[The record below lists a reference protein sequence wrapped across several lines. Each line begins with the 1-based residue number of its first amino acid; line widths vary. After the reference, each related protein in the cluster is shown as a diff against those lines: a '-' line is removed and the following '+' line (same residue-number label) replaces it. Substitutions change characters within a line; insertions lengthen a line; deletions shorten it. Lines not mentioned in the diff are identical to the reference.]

1 MALDRNAVKKNAQK
15 YTSKG
20 QYDKAIDEWKKLLK
34 ETPNDANIYNTIGDL
49 YLKRKKGSPEAV
61 EAYKKAADFLAADGF
76 TSKAIALYKK
86 AINIDPKKTD
96 PKKIEIHLA
105 LADLNAEKG
114 LTGNALESYKMVAD
128 FYSKKKDTVK
138 ALGIYQKMAD
148 MNPSNI
154 AFRMKLGDMYAKEGI
169 KRDAAK
175 AYLEAADGYL
185 SKDAF
190 TEARQLFEK
199 VLVLDPDNKQVYY
212 KAGIVYY
219 KEGKFVEACKA
230 FKPAFEADSKNQ
242 ELLDLYLD
250 ALAKADR
257 GTEAVELLKELLSK
271 DAGRIDLRENLY
283 RQYLASK
290 DAENALA
297 ELGTLIDAK
306 AENSEFDAASELM
319 NAFVEAN
326 PDHIA
331 GHRKL
336 SELYSTI
343 HREDDAA
350 RELIRVSELLIA
362 QGDAAGAKEE
372 LIRAVDFAPELPE
385 ARERLERMES
395 LPEAPTAA
403 GAEQPVSPEPAPAVS
418 EPGQEMA
425 FSTEPATLS
434 AVESPGIEEDP
445 AVVAALTEV
454 DVLVKYGLA
463 SNAAE
468 QLETLAGRFPESLQV
483 RAKLRELYH
492 GQGDTAKAVEHGVAQ
507 ADVLIRKGLQDESK
521 RVLLEILEIDPGNN
535 DALARLGGETAST
548 AGEGPAA
555 PLTLE
560 ESLTF
565 GTAGMPEG
573 AVSDPDAPA
582 VEWRP
587 PSSESPGAEEPF
599 TGIAGQEA
607 PPTFEESLSLEDH
620 GAAVF
625 SDGIASSDLES
636 PSVEWQPSP
645 AEQGEGELAA
655 ATVDIHEVWSEAE
668 FYYQQGLFDEARQH
682 YEKLLA
688 FTPDDQR
695 LLQRLAE
702 VSREKEEVQEFS
714 KLAEAVEDLEGF
726 VPTGVSDD
734 RALAASTSDEEAV
747 QSLMEELKQLEPQEK
762 AAVRESAPEISD
774 FAIDLG
780 SEGNNFFDPGVAIG
794 SKGETPVS
802 LPQKGGDEFFDLAAE
817 LKEELGT
824 TFAQGTVSASEEQS
838 LDDILEDL
846 KQGLESQTSIEDSDT
861 HYNLGVSYKEM
872 ELLDDAVSEF
882 LLTREGE
889 PKFIQSR
896 YMLGLCYMEKGE
908 YHKAIAELGNAV
920 SFSESLGGERGERLG
935 MHYDLAL
942 AYQGAQNTDGAA
954 RELQTVIDTDPG
966 YRDAAAKLKELQEG
980 TAISLD
986 QLKEDIERE
995 ISEKFFEEGERIE
1008 LEERAKKSEQ
1018 VSG

>member
-1 MALDRNAVKKNAQK
+1 MAIDKNAVKKNAQK
-15 YTSKG
+15 YASKG
-20 QYDKAIDEWKKLLK
+20 QYDKAIDEWKKVLK

-49 YLKRKKGSPEAV
+49 CLKRKKGSPEAV

-86 AINIDPKKTD
+86 AINIDPKKID

-175 AYLEAADGYL
+175 AYLEAADVYL

-199 VLVLDPDNKQVYY
+199 VLGLDPDNKQVYY
-212 KAGIVYY
+212 KAGVVYY

-242 ELLDLYLD
+242 ELIDLYLD

-257 GTEAVELLKELLSK
+257 GAEAVELLKELLSK
-271 DAGRIDLRENLY
+271 DAGRIDLRESLY

-290 DAENALA
+290 DVENALA

-306 AENSEFDAASELM
+306 AESSEFDAASELM

-350 RELIRVSELLIA
+350 RELIRVAELLIA

-372 LIRAVDFAPELPE
+372 LIRAVDLAPELPE
-385 ARERLERMES
+385 ARQRLERMDS
-395 LPEAPTAA
+395 LPEAPAA
-403 GAEQPVSPEPAPAVS
+403 PGGVPPVSPEPAPAVS
-418 EPGQEMA
+418 EPGQELA
-425 FSTEPATLS
+425 FSAEPSSLS
-434 AVESPGIEEDP
+434 AVESPGVEEDP

-468 QLETLAGRFPESLQV
+468 QLETLAGRFPESVQV
-483 RAKLRELYH
+483 RAKLRELYRE
-492 GQGDTAKAVEHGVAQ
+492 QGNTAKAVEHGVEQ
-507 ADVLIRKGLQDESK
+507 ADILTRKGMQDESK

-535 DALARLGGETAST
+535 DALARLGRETASP
-548 AGEGPAA
+548 AGEEMAA

-565 GTAGMPEG
+565 GAAGMPEG
-573 AVSDPDAPA
+573 AVSGPEAPA

-587 PSSESPGAEEPF
+587 PSFESPDAEELY

-607 PPTFEESLSLEDH
+607 PPTFEESLSLEDP
-620 GAAVF
+620 GAAVL
-625 SDGIASSDLES
+625 SDGIASSDLEA

-645 AEQGEGELAA
+645 AERSEGELAA

-714 KLAEAVEDLEGF
+714 QLAEAVEGLEGF
-726 VPTGVSDD
+726 VPSGLSDD
-734 RALAASTSDEEAV
+734 GALATSTSDEEAV
-747 QSLMEELKQLEPQEK
+747 QSLMEELKQLEPQER
-762 AAVRESAPEISD
+762 AGVQQSTSGLSD
-774 FAIDLG
+774 FARD
-780 SEGNNFFDPGVAIG
+780 VG
-794 SKGETPVS
+794 SKGKDVFEPGAEIGAALETPAS
-802 LPQKGGDEFFDLAAE
+802 IPQGGGDEFFDLAAE

-824 TFAQGTVSASEEQS
+824 TFAQGAVGASEDQS

-920 SFSESLGGERGERLG
+920 SFSESFGGEVQERIG

-942 AYQGAQNTDGAA
+942 AYQGAGNTDGAA
-954 RELQTVIDTDPG
+954 RQLQTVIDTDPG
-966 YRDAAAKLKELQEG
+966 YRGAAIKLKELQEG

-1008 LEERAKKSEQ
+1008 LEERAKKSER